1 MVFAP
6 PVARMS
12 VAEYVAF
19 EEKADIRHELRGD
32 EVLAMPQGTPE
43 HAGLAAN
50 VTALLHAGVRG
61 RRCRVYSSD
70 MRVRI
75 GATRLT
81 TYPDVTV
88 VCGELEVDAEDRLA
102 AINPVVIV
110 EVLSDSTSS
119 DDRGAKAAHYRRL
132 PSLMEYVLVAQDEQR
147 IEVHRRVE
155 DRWEIHD
162 ARPGEKLPLVSIGA
176 ELDVA
181 AVYRDPLAS

>member
-1 MVFAP
+1 
-6 PVARMS
+6 MS

-19 EEKADIRHELRGD
+19 EEKAQTRHELLDG
-32 EVLAMPQGTPE
+32 EVFAMAGGTPE
-43 HAGLAAN
+43 HAALAISVAS
-50 VTALLHAGVRG
+50 LLHQALRG
-61 RRCRVYSSD
+61 KPCRVYSSD

-88 VCGELEVDAEDRLA
+88 VCGKLEVDAEDHLA
-102 AINPVVIV
+102 AVNPVVIV
-110 EVLSDSTSS
+110 EVLSESTSS
-119 DDRGAKAAHYRRL
+119 DDRGATAARYRRL

-162 ARPGEKLPLVSIGA
+162 ARPGERLPLVSIGA

-181 AVYRDPLAS
+181 DVYRDPLAS